1 MRSMLH
7 WRFRRAVM
15 ACFKHSRSSSSSL
28 HSCSCYNIINSFL
41 SDLSELQKGRKA
53 DKHSY
58 SVFHSTQWNQWLQA
72 NQRVIPSSA
81 LRTSCVRNYNTFVR
95 YSGTVCTYAKAENRW
110 EFRKTTLFLLSA
122 NTNCR
127 RRFFLLSFQQRP
139 NLQLITILLNSLEV
153 WGSQG
158 WNAVLCNHM

>member
-15 ACFKHSRSSSSSL
+15 ACFRHSRSSSSSL

-53 DKHSY
+53 DKDSY
-58 SVFHSTQWNQWLQA
+58 RVFHSTQWNQWLRA
-72 NQRVIPSSA
+72 HQRVIPSGT
-81 LRTSCVRNYNTFVR
+81 LRTSCVCNYKPFVR

-110 EFRKTTLFLLSA
+110 EFRKTTLFLPSA
-122 NTNCR
+122 STNCR
-127 RRFFLLSFQQRP
+127 RHFLLLSFQQDP
-139 NLQLITILLNSLEV
+139 ILQLVRILLNSLEV
-153 WGSQG
+153 WSSQG
-158 WNAVLCNHM
+158 